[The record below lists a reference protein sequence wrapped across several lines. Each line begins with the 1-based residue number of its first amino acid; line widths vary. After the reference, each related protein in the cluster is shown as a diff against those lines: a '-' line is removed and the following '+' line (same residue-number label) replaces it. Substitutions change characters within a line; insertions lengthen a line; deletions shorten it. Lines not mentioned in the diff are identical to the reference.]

1 MRFTQVAAIAFIGT
15 SAAFPLSTLRI
26 RQVTKADP
34 VAVQLASDSF
44 KRDATVVSQ
53 NLNSLGTETDP
64 TTINALATKA
74 FSAESDENAQR
85 AVLALAAGPAGA
97 QSDNLIMTNT
107 PAVLNGLSAIMAD
120 PTPQTANTQ
129 LQTIETAR

>member
-1 MRFTQVAAIAFIGT
+1 MRFTQIAAIAFIGT
-15 SAAFPLSTLRI
+15 SAAFPLSTLKV
-26 RQVTKADP
+26 RQTAKADP
-34 VAVQLASDSF
+34 VSVQLAADSF

-64 TTINALATKA
+64 TNINALATKA

-85 AVLALAAGPAGA
+85 AVLALAAGSSAA
-97 QSDNLIMTNT
+97 QSNQLIMDNT
-107 PAVLNGLSAIMAD
+107 PTVLNGLSAIMAD

-129 LQTIETAR
+129 LQSIEAAR